1 LKINSFPSFE
11 IPKGVT
17 LPNCHKVSGVITFC
31 AVAAVILIIQVIS
44 KANFFMV
51 VNING
56 IKIQK
61 YSHKKTAQLLSG
73 F

>member
-1 LKINSFPSFE
+1 
-11 IPKGVT
+11 
-17 LPNCHKVSGVITFC
+17 
-31 AVAAVILIIQVIS
+31 
-44 KANFFMV
+44 MV

-73 F
+73 FSFPFIEIIV